1 MYGDLLLS
9 GGSSFQPG
17 PNAFVDNRP
26 RNLGRGLRSGAFF
39 VLFGCYAVLGI
50 GLGQRLLLW
59 PAIVLLPRYRTAI
72 VRAWLRFHALAT
84 VWMARVVAGV
94 RFSIHGAIARESCIV
109 VMNHQSVLD
118 IPIGISL
125 IPGPQT
131 IIPTRDRYRRGIPGI
146 SPLARLA
153 RFPFVSQ
160 GASVARGELR
170 ALVEAVDRVD
180 RGEACLLLYPEG
192 HRTRDGQIGDF
203 MRGGLRIALK
213 RARRPV
219 YCVVA
224 DGMTSARTTR
234 EALAQVAGSTVT
246 VAIVGPFA
254 PPADRSAESTDV
266 FIDML
271 HDSMTNAL
279 ARMRGLATHPEGH
292 VDASAIAA
300 H

>member
-9 GGSSFQPG
+9 GGRPFQAA

-26 RNLGRGLRSGAFF
+26 RKLGRGLRSGAFF
-39 VLFGCYAVLGI
+39 VLFACYTVVVI

-59 PAIVLLPRYRTAI
+59 PAIVLLPRSRTAI
-72 VRAWLRFHALAT
+72 VRAWLRFHARAT
-84 VWMARVVAGV
+84 LWMARVVAGV
-94 RFSIHGAIARESCIV
+94 RFSIHGAIPRESCIV

-118 IPIGISL
+118 IPIGLSL

-131 IIPTRDRYRRGIPGI
+131 IIPTRERYRRGIPGI

-160 GASVARGELR
+160 GASVARAELR

-180 RGEACLLLYPEG
+180 RGEACFLIFPEG

-203 MRGGLRIALK
+203 MRGGLRIALT

-234 EALAQVAGSTVT
+234 EALAQVAGSTVA

-254 PPADRSAESTDV
+254 PPADRSTASTDV

-271 HDSMTNAL
+271 HESMTNAL
-279 ARMRGLATHPEGH
+279 ARTRGLATPPEGH

>member
-1 MYGDLLLS
+1 M
-9 GGSSFQPG
+9 
-17 PNAFVDNRP
+17 FVDNRP

-39 VLFGCYAVLGI
+39 VVFACYAVVVI

-59 PAIVLLPRYRTAI
+59 PAIVLLPRYRSAI
-72 VRAWLRFHALAT
+72 VRAWLRFQARTTL
-84 VWMARVVAGV
+84 WMARVVGGV
-94 RFSIHGAIARESCIV
+94 RFSIRGDIPSESCIV

-118 IPIGISL
+118 IPIGLSL

-160 GASVARGELR
+160 GASAARAELR
-170 ALVEAVDRVD
+170 ALVEAVDRVH

-192 HRTRDGQIGDF
+192 HRTRDGQIGGF
-203 MRGGLRIALK
+203 MRGGLRLAFT

-234 EALAQVAGSTVT
+234 EALAQVAGGNVT

-279 ARMRGLATHPEGH
+279 ARMRGLARHPEGH
-292 VDASAIAA
+292 VDASAITA

>member
-1 MYGDLLLS
+1 MSDARP
-9 GGSSFQPG
+9 FQAG
-17 PNAFVDNRP
+17 PNAIVHNRP

-39 VLFGCYAVLGI
+39 ALFACYAIVVI

-72 VRAWLRFHALAT
+72 VRAWLRFHARAT
-84 VWMARVVAGV
+84 RWMARVVGGV
-94 RFSIHGAIARESCIV
+94 RFSIRGAIPPESCIV

-160 GASVARGELR
+160 GVSAARAELR
-170 ALVEAVDRVD
+170 ALVEAVERVD
-180 RGEACLLLYPEG
+180 RGEACLLIFPEG
-192 HRTRDGQIGDF
+192 HRTRDGQIGRF
-203 MRGGLRIALK
+203 MRGGLRIAL
-213 RARRPV
+213 RHAQRPV

-254 PPADRSAESTDV
+254 APADRSAESADL

-279 ARMRGLATHPEGH
+279 ARMRGLARHPEGH

>member
-1 MYGDLLLS
+1 LS
-9 GGSSFQPG
+9 GSSSFQAG

-26 RNLGRGLRSGAFF
+26 RNLGRGLRSGAFV
-39 VLFGCYAVLGI
+39 VLFACYAVIVI

-59 PAIVLLPRYRTAI
+59 PAIVLLPRYRTAM
-72 VRAWLRFHALAT
+72 VRAWLRFLARAT
-84 VWMARVVAGV
+84 LWMARVVGGI
-94 RFSIHGAIARESCIV
+94 RFSIHGAIPRESCVV

-118 IPIGISL
+118 IPIGVWL

-160 GASVARGELR
+160 GASLGRAELR
-170 ALVEAVDRVD
+170 ALLEAVGRVD

-192 HRTRDGQIGDF
+192 HRTRDGQIGSF
-203 MRGGLRIALK
+203 MRGGLRIALT
-213 RARRPV
+213 RARRPI

-246 VAIVGPFA
+246 VTIVGPLT
-254 PPADRSAESTDV
+254 PPGDRSPESMDV

-271 HDSMTNAL
+271 HDTMTNAL
-279 ARMRGLATHPEGH
+279 ARMRALGRHPEGH

-300 H
+300 R

>member
-1 MYGDLLLS
+1 MYGDLPLS
-9 GGSSFQPG
+9 GGRRFQAA
-17 PNAFVDNRP
+17 PNAFVDDRP
-26 RNLGRGLRSGAFF
+26 GKLGRELRSGAFF
-39 VLFGCYAVLGI
+39 VSFACYAIVVI

-59 PAIVLLPRYRTAI
+59 PAIALLPRYRTAM
-72 VRAWLRFHALAT
+72 VRAWLRFHARAT
-84 VWMARVVAGV
+84 LWLARVVAGV
-94 RFSIHGAIARESCIV
+94 RFSIHGAIPRESCIV

-118 IPIGISL
+118 IPIGLSL

-131 IIPTRDRYRRGIPGI
+131 LIPTRDRYRRGIPAI

-160 GASVARGELR
+160 GASLARAEFQ

-180 RGEACLLLYPEG
+180 RGEVCLLIFPEG
-192 HRTRDGQIGDF
+192 HRTRDGRIGRF
-203 MRGGLRIALK
+203 MRGGLRIALT
-213 RARRPV
+213 RASRPV

-234 EALAQVAGSTVT
+234 EALAQIAGSNVT
-246 VAIVGPFA
+246 IAIVGPFT
-254 PPADRSAESTDV
+254 PPPDRSPESADA
-266 FIDML
+266 FMDML
-271 HDSMTNAL
+271 HDTMTDAL
-279 ARMRGLATHPEGH
+279 ARMRGLGRHPEGH

>member
-9 GGSSFQPG
+9 GGRPAQAG
-17 PNAFVDNRP
+17 PNAFENNRP
-26 RNLGRGLRSGAFF
+26 RKLGRGLRSGAFF
-39 VLFGCYAVLGI
+39 VVFACYAIVVI

-59 PAIVLLPRYRTAI
+59 PAIVLLPRKRTAL
-72 VRAWLRFHALAT
+72 VRAWLRLHARTIL
-84 VWMARVVAGV
+84 WMARVVGGV
-94 RFSIHGAIARESCIV
+94 RFSIHGAIPRESCIV

-118 IPIGISL
+118 IPIGVWL

-160 GASVARGELR
+160 GASLSRVELR
-170 ALVEAVDRVD
+170 ALLEAVGRVD

-192 HRTRDGQIGDF
+192 HRTRDGQIGSF
-203 MRGGLRIALK
+203 MRGGLRIAFT
-213 RARRPV
+213 RTSRPV

-234 EALAQVAGSTVT
+234 EALAQVGGSTVT

-254 PPADRSAESTDV
+254 PPADQSPESTDA
-266 FIDML
+266 FIGML
-271 HDSMTNAL
+271 HDTMTNAL
-279 ARMRGLATHPEGH
+279 ARMRGLGRHPEGH
-292 VDASAIAA
+292 VDSSAIAA

>member
-1 MYGDLLLS
+1 M
-9 GGSSFQPG
+9 F
-17 PNAFVDNRP
+17 A
-26 RNLGRGLRSGAFF
+26 
-39 VLFGCYAVLGI
+39 CYAIVVI

-59 PAIVLLPRYRTAI
+59 PAIVVLPRYRTAL
-72 VRAWLRFHALAT
+72 VRAWLRLHARAT
-84 VWMARVVAGV
+84 VWMARVIGGI
-94 RFSIHGAIARESCIV
+94 RFSIHGAIPRESCIV

-118 IPIGISL
+118 IPIGLSL

-131 IIPTRDRYRRGIPGI
+131 LIPTRDRYRRGIPAI

-160 GASVARGELR
+160 GGSLARAELQ

-180 RGEACLLLYPEG
+180 RGEVCLLIFPEG
-192 HRTRDGQIGDF
+192 HRTRDGRIGRF
-203 MRGGLRIALK
+203 MRGGLRIALT
-213 RARRPV
+213 RASRPV
-219 YCVVA
+219 YCIVA

-254 PPADRSAESTDV
+254 PPAERSPESADA
-266 FIDML
+266 FIDVL
-271 HDSMTNAL
+271 HDTMTNAL
-279 ARMRGLATHPEGH
+279 ARMRGLGRHPEGH

>member
-1 MYGDLLLS
+1 
-9 GGSSFQPG
+9 
-17 PNAFVDNRP
+17 
-26 RNLGRGLRSGAFF
+26 
-39 VLFGCYAVLGI
+39 
-50 GLGQRLLLW
+50 
-59 PAIVLLPRYRTAI
+59 
-72 VRAWLRFHALAT
+72 
-84 VWMARVVAGV
+84 
-94 RFSIHGAIARESCIV
+94 
-109 VMNHQSVLD
+109 MNHQSVLD
-118 IPIGISL
+118 IPIGLSL

-131 IIPTRDRYRRGIPGI
+131 IIPTRERYRRGIPAI

-160 GASVARGELR
+160 GASLGRAELR

-180 RGEACLLLYPEG
+180 RGEMCLLIFPEG
-192 HRTRDGQIGDF
+192 HRTRDGGIGRF
-203 MRGGLRIALK
+203 MRGGLRIALT

-234 EALAQVAGSTVT
+234 EALAQVAASEVT

-254 PPADRSAESTDV
+254 PPADRSSESTDG

-271 HDSMTNAL
+271 HDTMTNAL
-279 ARMRGLATHPEGH
+279 ARMRGLGHPEGH

>member
-9 GGSSFQPG
+9 GGRPFQAG
-17 PNAFVDNRP
+17 PNAFEDNRR

-39 VLFGCYAVLGI
+39 LVFACYAIVVI

-59 PAIVLLPRYRTAI
+59 PAIVLLPRKRTAL
-72 VRAWLRFHALAT
+72 VRAWLLLHART
-84 VWMARVVAGV
+84 IVRMARVVGGV
-94 RFSIHGAIARESCIV
+94 RFSIHGAIPRESCIV

-118 IPIGISL
+118 IPLGLSL

-131 IIPTRDRYRRGIPGI
+131 LIPTRDRYRRGIPAI

-160 GASVARGELR
+160 GATLARAELR
-170 ALVEAVDRVD
+170 ALMEAVDRVD
-180 RGEACLLLYPEG
+180 RREACLLIFPEG
-192 HRTRDGQIGDF
+192 HRTRDGQIGRF
-203 MRGGLRIALK
+203 MRGGLRIAFS
-213 RARRPV
+213 RTSRPV

-234 EALAQVAGSTVT
+234 EALAQVAGSTVS

-254 PPADRSAESTDV
+254 PPADRSTESMDT
-266 FIDML
+266 FIGML
-271 HDSMTNAL
+271 HDTMTNAL
-279 ARMRGLATHPEGH
+279 ARMRGLGGHPEGH

>member
-1 MYGDLLLS
+1 M
-9 GGSSFQPG
+9 F
-17 PNAFVDNRP
+17 A
-26 RNLGRGLRSGAFF
+26 
-39 VLFGCYAVLGI
+39 CYAIVVI

-72 VRAWLRFHALAT
+72 VRAWLRFHARAT
-84 VWMARVVAGV
+84 RWMARVVGGV
-94 RFSIHGAIARESCIV
+94 RFSIRGAIPPESCIV

-160 GASVARGELR
+160 GASAARAELR
-170 ALVEAVDRVD
+170 ALVEAVERVD
-180 RGEACLLLYPEG
+180 RGEACLLIFPEG
-192 HRTRDGQIGDF
+192 HRTRDGQIGRF
-203 MRGGLRIALK
+203 MRGGLRIAL
-213 RARRPV
+213 RHAQRPV

-254 PPADRSAESTDV
+254 APTDRSAESADL

-279 ARMRGLATHPEGH
+279 ARMRGLARHPEGR